1 MMYYRFVPAFGAMPF
16 LVSVALAVE
25 PTSIGTFKDW
35 DAFTYRAKDSRVCYV
50 FSAPKKTEAAKKVR
64 RDPIFFMITHMP
76 GRNVKGQI
84 STIIGYPFKE
94 SSKVQVSIDDRTF
107 ELYTEGDM
115 AWAGLPETDAEIL
128 KAIKSGASL
137 RVIGTSSR
145 GTVTTD
151 TYSLDGISAAIDK
164 IDATCK

>member
-1 MMYYRFVPAFGAMPF
+1 MMFFRFSLVVGA
-16 LVSVALAVE
+16 LALLGSAASAVE

-35 DAFTYRAKDSRVCYV
+35 EAFTYRAKDSRVCYV
-50 FSAPKKTEAAKKVR
+50 FSAPKKTEATKKVR

-76 GRNVKGQI
+76 GRKVKGQI

-94 SSKVQVSIDDRTF
+94 NSKVELTLDERNF

-115 AWAGLPETDAEIL
+115 AWAGSPETDADIL
-128 KAIKSGASL
+128 KALKSSGSL
-137 RVIGTSSR
+137 TIRGTSSR

-151 TYSLDGISAAIDK
+151 SYSLEGISAAMDK